1 MFIYLHERFIVFF
14 SWRVSLSMFIY
25 WQSLL
30 TGKWVIVIKMFS
42 EQKQTQTNNNSYI
55 HVIQRTGWYTSSFK
69 YVDTL
74 SLNAPIK

>member
-42 EQKQTQTNNNSYI
+42 EQKQTPTN
-55 HVIQRTGWYTSSFK
+55 
-69 YVDTL
+69 
-74 SLNAPIK
+74 PITRIIT